1 MVEPVLDPA
10 AHLDALDTEQA
21 GAALFRCCG
30 STRFCAGM
38 LARRPFGSRERL
50 FAAARAVWAELGR
63 DDYLEAFSHHPAIGG
78 DLAAL
83 SARDAAR
90 GVMSG
95 AEQSGVAQASEA
107 TLLQLAA
114 GNAAYQARFG
124 YVFLVCATGK
134 TALEML
140 ALLEARLLNDPE
152 TELRIAAEE
161 QAKITELRLG
171 KLTP

>member
-10 AHLDALDTEQA
+10 AHLDALGTEQA

-50 FAAARAVWAELGR
+50 FATARAVWAELGR

-78 DLAAL
+78 NLAAL
-83 SARDAAR
+83 RSRDAASAA
-90 GVMSG
+90 MSG
-95 AEQSGVAQASEA
+95 AEQSAVAQASEA
-107 TLLQLAA
+107 MRLQLAS

-134 TALEML
+134 TAAEIL
-140 ALLEARLLNDPE
+140 ALLEARLRNDAE
-152 TELRIAAEE
+152 TELRLASEE
-161 QAKITELRLG
+161 QAKITELRLE
-171 KLTP
+171 KIAA